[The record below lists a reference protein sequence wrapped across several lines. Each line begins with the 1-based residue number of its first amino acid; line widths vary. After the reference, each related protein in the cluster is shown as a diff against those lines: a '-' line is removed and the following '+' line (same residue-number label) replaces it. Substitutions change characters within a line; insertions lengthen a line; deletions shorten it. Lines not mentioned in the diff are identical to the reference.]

1 MRRIYESEA
10 LRRDDED
17 PFVPNRGDEGD
28 GGHVNWTNLS
38 HALFPA
44 TLRPHAIAVGV
55 ETDKDSYAP
64 DEPVRFRVSFRNR
77 LPFPVTLVTATP
89 KRWSWSLDGAT
100 EASEVER
107 DVPAERARLQFGRS
121 ERKLFHRQWDQ
132 RIRVRDRE
140 WRTAERGEHT
150 LAVGIDAVR
159 GTDRLT
165 AETTFRI
172 E

>member
-17 PFVPNRGDEGD
+17 PFVPNDGAERR
-28 GGHVNWTNLS
+28 GGHVNWDNLS

-44 TLRPHAIAVGV
+44 TLRPYAVTVDV
-55 ETDKDSYAP
+55 ETDRDTYAP
-64 DEPVRFRVSFRNR
+64 DEQVRFRVSFSNR
-77 LPFPVTLVTATP
+77 LPVPVTLVTATP
-89 KRWSWSLDGAT
+89 GRWSWSLDGLD
-100 EASEVER
+100 ESSELPA
-107 DVPAERARLQFGRS
+107 DAPAERARLQFGRS
-121 ERKLFHRQWDQ
+121 ERKLFHRRWDQ
-132 RIRVRDRE
+132 RIRESERE
-140 WRTAERGEHT
+140 WRAAERGEHT

-159 GTDRLT
+159 GADRLT